1 MVRKSEPNACWD
13 IDFCEF
19 YSENLHET
27 VYRIEIVDDCTN
39 ARLSTTLALEESSE
53 AATKAVRQAIK
64 CFGVPE
70 EIHSDNGLQ
79 FRAARADRPSEQF
92 ARLAEEFG
100 IAFSYSTEG
109 RPNENGKAEHAC
121 RDFKVEF
128 LSDDQLFALVSED
141 PLHQGQHL
149 LSLYNIFHNWLP
161 SQGHHLY
168 GASPAQ
174 LHPRASVTKQ
184 EALEA
189 FEELYLKP
197 KGMSFNTSDWQ
208 ILQGNI

>member
-1 MVRKSEPNACWD
+1 MMGSEGRFHHTTIHKLLKRAGLVNLYPYRRRTPFKMVRKGEPNACWD
-13 IDFCEF
+13 ICQF

-39 ARLSTTLALEESSE
+39 ARLSTTLALEGSSE
-53 AATKAVRQAIK
+53 AAAEAVRQAVK
-64 CFGVPE
+64 VFGVPK

-79 FRAARADRPSEQF
+79 FKAARADRPSEQF

-128 LSDDQLFALVSED
+128 LGDEQLFALVSED
-141 PLHQGQHL
+141 PLHKGQYL
-149 LSLYNIFHNWLP
+149 LSLYNLFHNWLP
-161 SQGHHLY
+161 
-168 GASPAQ
+168 
-174 LHPRASVTKQ
+174 
-184 EALEA
+184 
-189 FEELYLKP
+189 
-197 KGMSFNTSDWQ
+197 N
-208 ILQGNI
+208 